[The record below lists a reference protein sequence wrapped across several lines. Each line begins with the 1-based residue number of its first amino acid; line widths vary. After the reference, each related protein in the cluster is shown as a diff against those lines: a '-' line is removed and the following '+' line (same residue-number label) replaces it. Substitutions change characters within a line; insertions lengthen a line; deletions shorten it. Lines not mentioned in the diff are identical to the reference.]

1 MRQTAETQFMH
12 WQIFLDYSL
21 QRISWKFLISIQD
34 VHSTVFLLHTVSS
47 YIVVCSSLCSPSQC
61 RPTLSLLENSV
72 LLSSRPYSWS
82 RVVSRPNLPALV
94 LVLVLLLN
102 KTMTLLIST
111 VRSQPQSCDY
121 ILYITE
127 THCPCFDMHARFS
140 RLHAVMELYLYFAL
154 NYGCTDIVD
163 PEL

>member
-1 MRQTAETQFMH
+1 MFIQQFSCC
-12 WQIFLDYSL
+12 IRF
-21 QRISWKFLISIQD
+21 RR
-34 VHSTVFLLHTVSS
+34 TLLFAVA
-47 YIVVCSSLCSPSQC
+47 YVVLAMQC

-154 NYGCTDIVD
+154 NCGCTDIVD